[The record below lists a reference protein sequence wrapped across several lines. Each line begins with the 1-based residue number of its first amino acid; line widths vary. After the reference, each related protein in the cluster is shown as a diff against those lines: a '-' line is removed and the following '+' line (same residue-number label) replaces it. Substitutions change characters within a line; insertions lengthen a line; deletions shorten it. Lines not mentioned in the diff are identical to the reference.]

1 MQTTNRKEKT
11 TIKVI
16 CQSVVVVDMIMN
28 ATEPS
33 AQHGLWD
40 SIWEGSL
47 HQRQSNASAERNSA
61 TDRRANNKP
70 TDNRHF
76 S

>member
-33 AQHGLWD
+33 AQHGL
-40 SIWEGSL
+40 
-47 HQRQSNASAERNSA
+47 
-61 TDRRANNKP
+61 
-70 TDNRHF
+70 
-76 S
+76 